1 MINFHYLKFFKY
13 ILTLL
18 VIYNIIS
25 LLVLFLPIKN
35 LKNSFWKF
43 SPYDYSYLTGY
54 PNYLENLSILN
65 STNREEIKEL
75 FKINE
80 SRNIL
85 NIEYWNYNLIID
97 NYSKNQNNDF
107 EKSFLNLF
115 LLTKNNKNKQ
125 LDLKKYFI
133 SNFNFFSEKNKK
145 FILKNIN

>member
-1 MINFHYLKFFKY
+1 M
-13 ILTLL
+13 
-18 VIYNIIS
+18 
-25 LLVLFLPIKN
+25 PIKN
-35 LKNSFWKF
+35 LKNIFWKF

-80 SRNIL
+80 SKNIL
-85 NIEYWNYNLIID
+85 NIEYWNYSLIID

-115 LLTKNNKNKQ
+115 LLTQNNKNKQ

-133 SNFNFFSEKNKK
+133 SNFSFFNEKNKK

>member
-13 ILTLL
+13 ILSLL

-25 LLVLFLPIKN
+25 LFLPLKD
-35 LKNSFWKF
+35 LKNIFWKF
-43 SPYDYSYLTGY
+43 SPYDYSYLIGY
-54 PNYLENLSILN
+54 PNSLNDLSLL
-65 STNREEIKEL
+65 TLVNRKEIKEKL
-75 FKINE
+75 IINE

-97 NYSKNQNNDF
+97 NYAKNQNKDF

>member
-13 ILTLL
+13 ILSLL

-25 LLVLFLPIKN
+25 LLVLFLPLKD
-35 LKNSFWKF
+35 LKNIFWKF
-43 SPYDYSYLTGY
+43 SPYDYSYLIGY
-54 PNYLENLSILN
+54 PNSLNDLSLL
-65 STNREEIKEL
+65 TLVNRKEIKEKL
-75 FKINE
+75 IINE

-97 NYSKNQNNDF
+97 NYAKNQNNDF

-115 LLTKNNKNKQ
+115 LLTKNSKNKQ

>member
-35 LKNSFWKF
+35 LKNDFWKF

-54 PNYLENLSILN
+54 PNYLETLSILN
-65 STNREEIKEL
+65 SGNREEIKEL
-75 FKINE
+75 LKINE
-80 SRNIL
+80 SRNLL

-97 NYSKNQNNDF
+97 NYSKDQNKDF

-115 LLTKNNKNKQ
+115 LLTKNNKNIQ

-133 SNFNFFSEKNKK
+133 SNFNFFSEENKR
-145 FILKNIN
+145 FILKSIN

>member
-1 MINFHYLKFFKY
+1 MINSHYLKFFKY

-65 STNREEIKEL
+65 STNREEIKEY
-75 FKINE
+75 INI
-80 SRNIL
+80 NISK
-85 NIEYWNYNLIID
+85 NIFDVDFWNYKLIID
-97 NYSKNQNNDF
+97 NYSKDKSNDF
-107 EKSFLNLF
+107 EKTFLNLF
-115 LLTKNNKNKQ
+115 FLTKNNKSKQ
-125 LDLKKYFI
+125 LDLKKYFV
-133 SNFNFFSEKNKK
+133 SNYKFFSEKNKNI
-145 FILKNIN
+145 ILKNFN

>member
-13 ILTLL
+13 ILSLL

-25 LLVLFLPIKN
+25 LLVLFLPLKD
-35 LKNSFWKF
+35 LKNIFWKF
-43 SPYDYSYLTGY
+43 SPYDYSYLIGY
-54 PNYLENLSILN
+54 PNSLNDLSLL
-65 STNREEIKEL
+65 TLVNRKEIKEKL
-75 FKINE
+75 IINE

-97 NYSKNQNNDF
+97 NYAKNQNKDF

>member
-13 ILTLL
+13 ILSLL

-25 LLVLFLPIKN
+25 LLVLFLPLKD
-35 LKNSFWKF
+35 LKNIFWKF
-43 SPYDYSYLTGY
+43 SPYDYSYLIGY
-54 PNYLENLSILN
+54 PNSLNDLSLL
-65 STNREEIKEL
+65 TLVNRKEIKEKL
-75 FKINE
+75 IINE

-97 NYSKNQNNDF
+97 NYAKNQNNDF

>member
-25 LLVLFLPIKN
+25 LLVLFLPLKD
-35 LKNSFWKF
+35 LKNSFWKL
-43 SPYDYSYLTGY
+43 SPYDYSYLIGY
-54 PNYLENLSILN
+54 PNYLDKLSILT
-65 STNREEIKEL
+65 STNRKEIKEKL
-75 FKINE
+75 KINE

-97 NYSKNQNNDF
+97 NYSKDQNKDF

-115 LLTKNNKNKQ
+115 FLTKNNKNKQ
-125 LDLKKYFI
+125 LDLKKYFV
-133 SNFNFFSEKNKK
+133 SNYKFFSEKNKK
-145 FILKNIN
+145 VILKNFN

>member
-13 ILTLL
+13 ILSLL

-25 LLVLFLPIKN
+25 LLVLFLPLKD
-35 LKNSFWKF
+35 LKNIFWKF
-43 SPYDYSYLTGY
+43 SPYDYSYLIGY
-54 PNYLENLSILN
+54 PNSLNDLSLL
-65 STNREEIKEL
+65 TLANRKEIKEKL
-75 FKINE
+75 IINE

-97 NYSKNQNNDF
+97 NYAKNQNKDF

>member
-13 ILTLL
+13 ILALL

-25 LLVLFLPIKN
+25 LLVLFMPFKD
-35 LKNSFWKF
+35 LKNGFWKF
-43 SPYDYSYLTGY
+43 SPYDYSYLFRY
-54 PNYLENLSILN
+54 PNYFENLSILT
-65 STNREEIKEL
+65 SENRSEIKKL
-75 FKINE
+75 LKINQ

-97 NYSKNQNNDF
+97 NYSKELNKDF

-115 LLTKNNKNKQ
+115 LLTKNSKSKQ

-133 SNFNFFSEKNKK
+133 SNFNFFSEENKK

>member
-13 ILTLL
+13 ILALL

-25 LLVLFLPIKN
+25 LLVLFMPFKD
-35 LKNSFWKF
+35 LKNGFWKF
-43 SPYDYSYLTGY
+43 SPYDYSYLFRY
-54 PNYLENLSILN
+54 PNYFENLSILT
-65 STNREEIKEL
+65 SENRNEIKKL
-75 FKINE
+75 LKINQ

-97 NYSKNQNNDF
+97 NYSKELNKDF

-115 LLTKNNKNKQ
+115 LLTKNSKSKQ

-133 SNFNFFSEKNKK
+133 SNFNFFSEENKK

>member
-25 LLVLFLPIKN
+25 LLVLFMPFKD
-35 LKNSFWKF
+35 LKNGFWKF
-43 SPYDYSYLTGY
+43 SPYDYSYLFRY
-54 PNYLENLSILN
+54 PNYFENLSILT
-65 STNREEIKEL
+65 SENRSEIKKL
-75 FKINE
+75 LKINQ

-97 NYSKNQNNDF
+97 NYSKELNKDF

-115 LLTKNNKNKQ
+115 LLTKNSKSKQ

-133 SNFNFFSEKNKK
+133 SNFNFFSEENKK

>member
-13 ILTLL
+13 ILSLL

-25 LLVLFLPIKN
+25 LLVLFLPLKD
-35 LKNSFWKF
+35 LKNIFWKF
-43 SPYDYSYLTGY
+43 SPYDYSHLIGY
-54 PNYLENLSILN
+54 PNSLNDLSLLTL
-65 STNREEIKEL
+65 TNRKEIKEKL
-75 FKINE
+75 IINE

-97 NYSKNQNNDF
+97 SYAKKQNKDF